1 VLPVLETIASCQG
14 VEPGESGEAAP
25 EITHTITRRSAM
37 TSEPWGKPV
46 EMDAKAFLLWL
57 ERASTEDVEGFG
69 STPAPDRYLSTSV
82 LTSNINASMERVK
95 EIMQRPSR
103 VSRWAS

>member
-1 VLPVLETIASCQG
+1 
-14 VEPGESGEAAP
+14 
-25 EITHTITRRSAM
+25 M

-82 LTSNINASMERVK
+82 LTGNINASMERVK

>member
-1 VLPVLETIASCQG
+1 
-14 VEPGESGEAAP
+14 
-25 EITHTITRRSAM
+25 M

-46 EMDAKAFLLWL
+46 EMDAKTFLLWL

-95 EIMQRPSR
+95 EIMQRPSH
-103 VSRWAS
+103 VSRWTSAD